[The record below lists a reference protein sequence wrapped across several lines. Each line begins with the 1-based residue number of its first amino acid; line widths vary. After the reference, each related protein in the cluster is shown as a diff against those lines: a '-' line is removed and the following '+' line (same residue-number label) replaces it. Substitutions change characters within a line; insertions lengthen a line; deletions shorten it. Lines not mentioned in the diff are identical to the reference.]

1 MHALRNA
8 PRLLFALALATAL
21 GCTSSPTEPKGG
33 SGTPQTP
40 KPPDPV
46 TSFVVT
52 VTASPGDITAGGT
65 GSSTINVEV
74 HRSDNGQ
81 VPADGSTVHVTT
93 TLGGFGSTGG
103 PNAVDLQL
111 VNGRASATLFA
122 SATETGTATIRADYA
137 SSSGTFT
144 GATNVRIGQAAT
156 FFVSSVDP
164 NLGNPQGG
172 EVVNILG
179 GGFVAPVRVTFNG
192 ATATVRS
199 VTPGRITVVTPS
211 AAAAGVPVG
220 VGQTAAVSVQV
231 TINLNKPN
239 ELSDTI
245 DRGFTYA
252 LGGGTQQ
259 PVVFS
264 VSPTLGTNDGGT
276 RITIVGDG
284 FQQPLQVLLGRG
296 TSANSFN
303 GVEATVESV
312 TPTRIVAITPAA
324 RGFGQNLSNQ
334 VVDILVKNVN
344 TGFSSVA
351 SQLFKYGTNVQIT
364 AMTQGSGPYT
374 GGTRVII
381 QGSGFDDPAAV
392 SFLFGGVGVAQ
403 QVVSVSGTEVV
414 IITSAAPLP
423 TTCPVNGLI
432 SSNSV
437 SVTNIDNGD
446 GDTAPIGFNFIVP
459 LPQIFSL
466 DQGSGT
472 TGSTLIIAG
481 INFTGVPQ
489 VTFGDA
495 ANGSTAQV
503 LNATGTSI
511 TLRVPNPPQGF
522 TFNTQACTVGS
533 TAGTQ
538 SVATPINITVRN
550 ADTACSATFRNG
562 FLLIPPDTS
571 CHVPAPPP
579 PTAPSANFS
588 SAVLNAATH
597 TMQFL
602 DSSTGTAP
610 LSYSWSFGDASPA
623 STAQNPSHAYGA
635 AGNYTVT
642 LTVTNAAGSSTKAV
656 VVTVP

>member
-8 PRLLFALALATAL
+8 SRLLFALVLATTV
-21 GCTSSPTEPKGG
+21 GCTSSPTEPKGS

-52 VTASPGDITAGGT
+52 VTANPGTITAGGT
-65 GSSTINVEV
+65 GSSTVNVEV

-81 VPADGSTVHVTT
+81 APADGSTVHLTT

-122 SATETGTATIRADYA
+122 SATETGTATVRADF
-137 SSSGTFT
+137 GGFV
-144 GATNVRIGQAAT
+144 GATNVGINQAAT

-164 NLGNPQGG
+164 NLGSPQGG
-172 EVVNILG
+172 EIVNILG

-220 VGQTAAVSVQV
+220 VGETASVSVQV

-239 ELSDTI
+239 QESDTI

-276 RITIVGDG
+276 RVTIVGDG
-284 FQQPLQVLLGRG
+284 FQQPLQVLFGRG
-296 TSANSFN
+296 TSASNFN

-324 RGFGQNLSNQ
+324 RGFGQNLTNQ

-392 SFLFGGVGVAQ
+392 SFAFGGVGVAQ
-403 QVVSVSGTEVV
+403 QVVSVSGTEIV
-414 IITSAAPLP
+414 ILTSPAPLP
-423 TTCPVNGLI
+423 TTCPANGVI
-432 SSNSV
+432 SSTGV

-446 GDTAPIGFNFIVP
+446 GDTANIGFNFIVP
-459 LPQIFSL
+459 LPQVFSVAPT
-466 DQGSGT
+466 SGD
-472 TGSTLIIAG
+472 TGSTLTITG
-481 INFTGVPQ
+481 TNFTGVPQ
-489 VTFGDA
+489 VLFGDA
-495 ANGSTAQV
+495 TSGSSAQV
-503 LNATGTSI
+503 LSATGTVL
-511 TLRVPNPPQGF
+511 TVRVPNPPTGF
-522 TFNTQACTVGS
+522 TFNTQTCTVGT

-538 SVATPINITVRN
+538 NVPTPINITVRN
-550 ADTACSATFRNG
+550 NDTACSATFRNG
-562 FLLIPPDTS
+562 FLLNPTDGT
-571 CHVPAPPP
+571 CHVAPPPP
-579 PTAPSANFS
+579 PTAPTASFS

-610 LSYSWSFGDASPA
+610 LSYSWSFGDAGTS
-623 STAQNPSHAYGA
+623 SAQNPSHTYAA

-642 LTVTNAAGSSTKAV
+642 LTVTNSAGSSTKAS

>member
-1 MHALRNA
+1 MHFLRNV
-8 PRLLFALALATAL
+8 PRLLLALVLAAAL
-21 GCTSSPTEPKGG
+21 GCTSSPTEPRGN

-52 VTASPGDITAGGT
+52 VTANPPQITAGSD
-65 GSSTINVEV
+65 GSSNITVEV
-74 HRSDNGQ
+74 HRADNGQ
-81 VPADGSTVHVTT
+81 VPADGSTVHLTS
-93 TLGGFGSTGG
+93 TLGTFGSSAG

-111 VNGRASATLFA
+111 VNGRAAATLF
-122 SATETGTATIRADYA
+122 SSTETGTATVTANFA
-137 SSSGTFT
+137 GFT
-144 GATNVRIGQAAT
+144 GATSVRIGQAAT

-211 AAAAGVPVG
+211 AAAAGVDVG
-220 VGQTAAVSVQV
+220 VGQTAAVSVEV

-239 ELSDTI
+239 QESDSI

-276 RITIVGDG
+276 RVTIVGDG
-284 FQQPLQVLLGRG
+284 FQQPLQVLFGRG
-296 TSANSFN
+296 TSASSFN

-312 TPTRIVAITPAA
+312 TPNRIVVITPAA
-324 RGFGQNLSNQ
+324 RGFGQNLTNQ

-364 AMTQGSGPYT
+364 AMNQGSGPYT
-374 GGTRVII
+374 GGTRVVI
-381 QGSGFDDPAAV
+381 QGSGFDDPVAV
-392 SFLFGGVGVAQ
+392 SFGFAGVSVAQ
-403 QVVSVSGTEVV
+403 QVVSVSGTEIV

-423 TTCPVNGLI
+423 NSCPANGLI

-446 GDTAPIGFNFIVP
+446 GDTAQIGFNFVVP
-459 LPQIFSL
+459 LPQIFSVNPN
-466 DQGSGT
+466 
-472 TGSTLIIAG
+472 TGSTGATVTLTG
-481 INFTGVPQ
+481 INFTGVPR
-489 VTFGDA
+489 VTFGDPT
-495 ANGSTAQV
+495 NGSTGQV
-503 LNATGTSI
+503 LSATGSVI
-511 TLRVPNPPQGF
+511 TVRVPNPPQGF
-522 TFNTQACTVGS
+522 TFTTQPCTVGTS
-533 TAGTQ
+533 TGTQ
-538 SVATPINITVRN
+538 NVPTAINITVQN
-550 ADTACSATFRNG
+550 ADTGCLSTFRNG
-562 FLLIPPDTS
+562 FLLIPPDGT
-571 CHVPAPPP
+571 CHVAPPPP
-579 PTAPSANFS
+579 PTAPTANFTF
-588 SAVLNAATH
+588 AVLNAATH

-602 DSSTGTAP
+602 DSSTGSQP
-610 LSYSWSFGDASPA
+610 LTYSWDFGDGSPLN
-623 STAQNPSHAYGA
+623 TTQNPSHTYAA
-635 AGNYTVT
+635 AGNYAVK
-642 LTVTNAAGSSTKAV
+642 LTVTNSAGSSQKAQV
-656 VVTVP
+656 VPVP